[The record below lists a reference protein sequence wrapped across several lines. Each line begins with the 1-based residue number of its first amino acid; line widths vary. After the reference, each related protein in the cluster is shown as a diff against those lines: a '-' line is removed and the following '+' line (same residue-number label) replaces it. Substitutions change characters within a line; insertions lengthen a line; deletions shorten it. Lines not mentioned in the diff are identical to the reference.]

1 MSMLDFAIGATTEY
15 IDHMPKSQRKK
26 YGQFFTSKETAVFM
40 AGLFEIPNGC
50 QALSILDPGAGSG
63 ILSIALLERL
73 QDFSAIKEIRL
84 VCYENDPNVIELLQS
99 NLETACS
106 QSQKRISYEIVSDNY
121 ILSQM
126 ADYNLMLGANLEP
139 DKFDL
144 VIGNPPYM
152 KIAKDA
158 PEALAMPDVCYGA
171 PNLYFLFASM
181 SMFNLRDNGE
191 MVYIIPRSWTSGA
204 YFKRF
209 RQKFLREG
217 VLEHIHLFVSRDKVF
232 EKESVLQETIIIRV
246 RKTHSKPN
254 SVTITT
260 TQSNADFSKRTVF
273 KAPYSS
279 VISGPDSYVYLV
291 TNADEVKTLNSLNR
305 LENTLPSIGLKMKTG
320 LTVDFRN
327 REALRDA
334 AEEQAVPLFYSQHI
348 QNGKV
353 IFPVGKEHEYLITD
367 QQGLLQPNKNYLFVK
382 RFTAKEEHR
391 RLQCGVYL
399 AKKYPEY
406 SQIST
411 QNKINFIDGMR
422 DLSEC
427 VVYGLYVLFN
437 STLYDCYYR
446 ILNGSTQVNSTEVN
460 SMPVP
465 SMDVI
470 EAMGKELIAAHDMS
484 EPVCD
489 RILRGYV

>member
-1 MSMLDFAIGATTEY
+1 MNMLDYAIKATTEY
-15 IDHMPKSQRKK
+15 INHMPKSQRKK
-26 YGQFFTSKETAVFM
+26 YGQFFTSKETAIFM
-40 AGLFEIPNGC
+40 AGLFEIPNGR
-50 QALSILDPGAGSG
+50 QVLSVLDPGAGSG
-63 ILSIALLERL
+63 ILSIALLEHL
-73 QDFSAIKEIRL
+73 QVFPEIKEIRL
-84 VCYENDPNVIELLQS
+84 VCYENDSNVMELLHS
-99 NLETACS
+99 NLKTACS
-106 QSQKRISYEIVSDNY
+106 LSQKKISYEIVHDNY
-121 ILSQM
+121 ILSQV
-126 ADYNLMLGANLEP
+126 ADYNQMLGANLNP
-139 DKFDL
+139 SKFDII
-144 VIGNPPYM
+144 IGNPPYK

-181 SMFNLRDNGE
+181 SMFNLIDGGE
-191 MVYIIPRSWTSGA
+191 LVYIIPRSWTSGA

-209 RQKFLREG
+209 RQKFLSEG

-232 EKESVLQETIIIRV
+232 EKESVLQETIIIKL
-246 RKTHSKPN
+246 RKTRSTPN
-254 SVTITT
+254 TVTITV
-260 TQSNADFSKRTVF
+260 TQSNADFSQRTIF
-273 KAPYSS
+273 EAPYSAVVNGS
-279 VISGPDSYVYLV
+279 DSYIYLV
-291 TNADEVKTLNSLNR
+291 TNADEVETLNSLNKW
-305 LENTLPSIGLKMKTG
+305 ENTLPSIGLKMKTG

-353 IFPVGKEHEYLITD
+353 VFPVGKEHEYLVTE

-399 AKKYPEY
+399 AKKHPEY

-465 SMDVI
+465 SMDII
-470 EAMGKELIAAHDMS
+470 EAMGKKLLAAHDMS
-484 EPVCD
+484 EAVCD